1 MTTTLDRDDEPTQV
15 MGLVD
20 TTHPI
25 ATTSVRAPSVV
36 DLSVHRGPA
45 EQADMGV
52 VPLPTATTVVPPRI
66 RVGGLSPSRESV
78 ASGDSMTRTPNR
90 ALGRA
95 AARLD
100 TPRTINAGTQD
111 DVLSFWG
118 SLAGSGA
125 LVWLLYFQILP
136 FSGRVGFVFCWFFV
150 FLMLYAGVTAIGNPG
165 QVVLDRVVAAVVRAG
180 AYIVFGT
187 LATAIFF
194 TFVRGWDAL
203 TNVNFYTGDMAG
215 VRPTDPLN
223 KGGILHAIIGSV
235 IEVGIAI
242 AITLPL
248 GIGAAIYMNE
258 VGGRFSRVVRTIVE
272 AMTALPSIVAGL
284 FIYTVLIVTF
294 GVSRTGIA
302 AAAAISV
309 MMLPIIA
316 RSADV
321 VLRVMPGGLREAS
334 LALGASKW
342 ETVKQVVIPTV
353 RPGLA
358 TALILGI
365 ARGVGETSPVLLT
378 SGASTFTN
386 TDPFN
391 EPMNSLPLFVFS
403 AVRSGEPEF
412 IARGFGAASVLL
424 VLVLVL
430 FIITRLL
437 ARQKV
442 SGR

>member
-165 QVVLDRVVAAVVRAG
+165 QVVIDRVVAAVVRAG

-187 LATAIFF
+187 RAMEFPEKF
-194 TFVRGWDAL
+194 TVDA
-203 TNVNFYTGDMAG
+203 V
-215 VRPTDPLN
+215 
-223 KGGILHAIIGSV
+223 
-235 IEVGIAI
+235 
-242 AITLPL
+242 
-248 GIGAAIYMNE
+248 
-258 VGGRFSRVVRTIVE
+258 
-272 AMTALPSIVAGL
+272 ALL
-284 FIYTVLIVTF
+284 
-294 GVSRTGIA
+294 
-302 AAAAISV
+302 
-309 MMLPIIA
+309 
-316 RSADV
+316 
-321 VLRVMPGGLREAS
+321 S
-334 LALGASKW
+334 LLK
-342 ETVKQVVIPTV
+342 
-353 RPGLA
+353 
-358 TALILGI
+358 
-365 ARGVGETSPVLLT
+365 
-378 SGASTFTN
+378 STY
-386 TDPFN
+386 
-391 EPMNSLPLFVFS
+391 L
-403 AVRSGEPEF
+403 
-412 IARGFGAASVLL
+412 ASVYVYDSHGRSVESTLL
-424 VLVLVL
+424 VSDIASQLSDNSAP
-430 FIITRLL
+430 LL
-437 ARQKV
+437 RC
-442 SGR
+442 